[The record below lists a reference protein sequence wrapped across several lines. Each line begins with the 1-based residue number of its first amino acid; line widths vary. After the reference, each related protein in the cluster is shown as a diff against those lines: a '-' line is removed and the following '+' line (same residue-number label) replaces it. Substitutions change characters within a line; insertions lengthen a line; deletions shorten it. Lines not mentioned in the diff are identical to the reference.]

1 MPNFVDLM
9 ESCLKNMHAPE
20 QLLNHSKEVAELIRE
35 EVNKRIKSLENVS
48 TNENKSNIEFLAVD
62 SSRAIRELMDGS
74 SLGIFRAIGLT
85 SNKKEFR
92 ELETEFFYHSGKSN
106 QLRFYESAKMEY
118 LEAKVILNYLREES
132 SKERVVLVDGSMFG
146 RISHIPIELQIYER
160 ELFMV
165 DYINAY
171 RELFEEAK
179 KKNVLLVGV
188 SKDSRASFL
197 KQIILKEMLRKLV
210 AEEENFDELLTEKSP
225 SYLQS
230 TLDKVRDEKV
240 KTQVKI
246 ILNLYFRSI
255 PDVYFLN
262 KFSEL
267 QKYFTLPIEL
277 SYDMISSRSLI
288 RILKSEISNEDYI
301 RMHFSKM
308 GRSLSE
314 EKNLDLNLTLNN
326 VKNYPTIVSFYLVPA
341 KNDSP
346 IRVDVPSYCFGLNH
360 KLEDL
365 VTSGFINVNE
375 KKLSNV
381 ISSLLEQYA
390 GYKNYNVLLK
400 RADEKVKLSNYV
412 VDSVYLKIIEKKLG
426 IILLPGRDYRRV
438 RLH

>member
-9 ESCLKNMHAPE
+9 ESCLKSMRTPE
-20 QLLNHSKEVAELIRE
+20 QLLNHSKEVAELIKE
-35 EVNKRIKSLENVS
+35 EVNKRTKSLENVNAS
-48 TNENKSNIEFLAVD
+48 ENNLEFLAVD
-62 SSRAIRELMDGS
+62 SSRAVRELMDGS

-85 SNKKEFR
+85 NNKREFR

-118 LEAKVILNYLREES
+118 LEAKVILNYLKEENS
-132 SKERVVLVDGSMFG
+132 NERVVLVDGSLFG

-165 DYINAY
+165 DYIKIY

-197 KQIILKEMLRKLV
+197 KQIILKELLRKLV
-210 AEEENFDELLTEKSP
+210 NEEENFDELLMGKES
-225 SYLQS
+225 SYFQS
-230 TLDKVRDEKV
+230 TLDRIQDEKV
-240 KTQVKI
+240 KTQVNI
-246 ILNLYFRSI
+246 ILNLYSRSI

-267 QKYFTLPIEL
+267 QRYFTLPIEL
-277 SYDMISSRSLI
+277 SYDMISSRGLI
-288 RILKSEISNEDYI
+288 RMLKNEISNEDYI
-301 RMHFSKM
+301 RTHFSKM
-308 GRSLSE
+308 SRSLSE

-326 VKNYPTIVSFYLVPA
+326 IRNYPTIVSFYLVPA

-365 VTSGFINVNE
+365 VNSGFLDVDRKNLN
-375 KKLSNV
+375 KV

-412 VDSVYLKIIEKKLG
+412 VDNVYLKIIEKKLG
-426 IILLPGRDYRRV
+426 MILLPGRDYRRV